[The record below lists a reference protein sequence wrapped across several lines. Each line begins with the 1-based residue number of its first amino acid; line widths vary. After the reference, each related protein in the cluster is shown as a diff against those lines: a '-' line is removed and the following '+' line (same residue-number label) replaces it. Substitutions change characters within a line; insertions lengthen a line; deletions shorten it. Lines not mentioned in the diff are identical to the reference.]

1 MTLLEL
7 PRRPRSARRV
17 FVEPAPGLGRRVA
30 RALDALG
37 ELPDELDLPGR
48 EDLAAA
54 LIDLAD
60 ALDGDADLEPEID
73 DEAEADADEAPLAL
87 FAYAD
92 GRPNRSQPETNS
104 TLADQARLR
113 R

>member
-7 PRRPRSARRV
+7 PRRRSARRV
-17 FVEPAPGLGRRVA
+17 FMEPPPGLGRRVA
-30 RALDALG
+30 RALNALG

-73 DEAEADADEAPLAL
+73 EDEEGADEALLPL

-92 GRPNRSQPETNS
+92 VRPNPSKAATDS
-104 TLADQARLR
+104 TLADQVRLR